1 MQAIASGMP
10 MKPSGQ
16 FNPCEYHW
24 LMNPHNKTLMLQR
37 FNKGEQWATAD
48 KTVMQAYFN
57 PDLAALFN
65 NQCNKFVLKISR
77 DRILDESLQ
86 KIVNVK
92 AINGIEPLKLP
103 LTVQFDGEPGIDEG
117 GVRKEYF

>member
-1 MQAIASGMP
+1 
-10 MKPSGQ
+10 
-16 FNPCEYHW
+16 
-24 LMNPHNKTLMLQR
+24 MNPHNKTLMLQR